1 MRRVSLHPL
10 LLPLPEAR
18 NHRST
23 CCVSS
28 FSSLRRGGNGFLF
41 SLSLCLLFLFFVFF
55 PLPARSATSLFW
67 ILFGEHCRDCRIF
80 ASWII
85 NYPLAEIWIK
95 FSEIVESTEEKS
107 RIRCTSRRIHP
118 SESSVAT
125 SLRSLRVTN
134 RKRGQW
140 SRRFVAS
147 IKRSK
152 NLINE
157 LENVTNYI
165 TQCISQMI
173 YQDNQGLFL
182 HSVATF
188 FWEDQ
193 KRLWTVGREITAD
206 N

>member
-1 MRRVSLHPL
+1 MLRFFLLVLASRRKRFSFLSLSL
-10 LLPLPEAR
+10 YFFF
-18 NHRST
+18 
-23 CCVSS
+23 S
-28 FSSLRRGGNGFLF
+28 FSSLFLLDRPRRCSGFCSGNIVEIVEY
-41 SLSLCLLFLFFVFF
+41 LSREL
-55 PLPARSATSLFW
+55 T
-67 ILFGEHCRDCRIF
+67 
-80 ASWII
+80 I